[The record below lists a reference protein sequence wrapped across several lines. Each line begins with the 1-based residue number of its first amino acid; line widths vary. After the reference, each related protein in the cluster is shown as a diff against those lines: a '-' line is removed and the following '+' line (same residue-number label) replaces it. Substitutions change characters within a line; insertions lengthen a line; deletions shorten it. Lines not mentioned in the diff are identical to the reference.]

1 MLVLI
6 PQAPWFWLLVVILFA
21 KAVADG
27 MINTGGNTLL
37 MWTHGDRVGP
47 YMNALHFFFGL
58 GAFVAPF
65 IVAQV
70 VTIPGGYRWAY
81 WILAAI
87 GGLVSTRLLT
97 LRGGPRPPAPVQ
109 VDGRAVRGTP
119 LTHPMVLSAMVFL
132 FFYVGGEV
140 AFGGWVYTYATTL
153 NLANLQAAAYLTSA
167 FWLSFTIGRLL
178 SIPMAT
184 RLRPPVIVV
193 VGLGGC
199 LAALAAIMAA
209 PGSSAVLWIGAIALG
224 FCLAP
229 VYATGFTLAGQSVTL
244 SAQVSAVILLGD
256 SLGGM
261 LLPWLVGAVIDS
273 SGPRVLVYLVFGS
286 LLLCTLAFFN
296 MLRVRRTRLA
306 AAEAV
311 A

>member
-1 MLVLI
+1 
-6 PQAPWFWLLVVILFA
+6 
-21 KAVADG
+21 
-27 MINTGGNTLL
+27 
-37 MWTHGDRVGP
+37 
-47 YMNALHFFFGL
+47 MNALHFFFGL

-87 GGLVSTRLLT
+87 GGLISTRLLT

-109 VDGRAVRGTP
+109 VDGRASRGTP
-119 LTHPMVLSAMVFL
+119 LTHPMVLSAMIFL

-140 AFGGWVYTYATTL
+140 AFGGWVYTYATAL
-153 NLANLQAAAYLTSA
+153 NLANLQDAAYLTSA
-167 FWLSFTIGRLL
+167 FWLSFTVGRLL

-184 RLRPPVIVV
+184 RFRPPVIVV
-193 VGLGGC
+193 AGLGGC

-229 VYATGFTLAGQSVTL
+229 IYATGFTLAGQSVTL

-273 SGPRVLVYLVFGS
+273 SGPRVLIYLVFGS
-286 LLLCTLAFFN
+286 LLLCTLAFFS

-306 AAEAV
+306 AAQAV